1 MATGRTGVGVPVLAL
16 LLVVGGAALLL
27 GGRSRRLDLPPAVRR
42 GAAVAGIV
50 LIVGSAFD
58 RASSTTEFIQFTI
71 LGISAGC
78 IYAIAAAGLVLTYT
92 TTGVFNFAH
101 GALGM
106 IAAFVYWQ
114 MVEKWDLPSPLAAV
128 LVLGFVGPLLGLVL
142 ELMFRRFRDADVGT
156 SIVLTIAVTVLCIG
170 LAQYFFKA
178 SEAHNL
184 GSVLGQRT
192 VTIFDATITW
202 DNVLQIA
209 VAIAIAIG
217 LRALLFVSRMG
228 TAMRAVVDN
237 PTLAALNGASP
248 TTVAKISWILGTDLA
263 IIAGILFAGG
273 TNLEAITL
281 TFFVVNAYGAAV
293 FGKLRSLPLT
303 FAGAIVLGII
313 QNWSGFWFP
322 KEPITLG
329 IGSFDVFDIDWRRVN
344 VSLPGIFLFAT
355 LLLLPQSKL
364 TVGRVVG
371 RSTPRVPSLR
381 ATLVRAGLFVAA
393 VAAIAQVV
401 PTDRMPEATRALVF
415 AVLLLSLVLLTGYS
429 GQVSLTQYV
438 FVALGGFAMGET
450 FGGDSILG
458 LVAAGLI
465 CIPVGALVA
474 LPALRLQGLYL
485 ALVTFGFA
493 SVARD
498 LLIQDRHLFG
508 DGPVTVG
515 RLDLFGISF
524 EGDKAFLV
532 LCGAVFAAMGVGIL
546 AVKRGPFGRRLAAL
560 RDSQAA
566 CATLGMDVRVS
577 KIVVF
582 CLSASM
588 AGVAGA
594 LFGGFQR
601 SISDIS
607 FEPINNIVLFLFAV
621 VGGVTTVT
629 GALIGGV
636 LFALLPYVQAE
647 KPELGGLV
655 FAAIAAVAIGLG
667 RQPNGLSGIISSA
680 LDPWLR
686 GRANSTPSPG
696 PRSGTTPARP
706 AHTEEVAVGA
716 AD

>member
-1 MATGRTGVGVPVLAL
+1 MLAAV
-16 LLVVGGAALLL
+16 LVVAGVALLL
-27 GGRSRRLDLPPAVRR
+27 GARANRLPLPPQVRR
-42 GAAVAGIV
+42 GGAIAGVV
-50 LIVGSAFD
+50 LLVLSAYE
-58 RASSTTEFIQFTI
+58 RASSGTEFLQFTI
-71 LGISAGC
+71 LGVALGC

-106 IAAFVYWQ
+106 IAGFIYWQ
-114 MVEKWDLPSPLAAV
+114 MVEEWDLPSPLAAAFV
-128 LVLGFVGPLLGLVL
+128 LLLVGPLLGLVL
-142 ELMFRRFRDADVGT
+142 ELMFRRFRDADIGT

-178 SEAHNL
+178 TEAHNL
-184 GSVLGQRT
+184 GSIFGQRT

-202 DNVLQIA
+202 DNVLQIGVA
-209 VAIAIAIG
+209 VAIAVG
-217 LRALLFVSRMG
+217 LRALLYVSRMG

-248 TTVAKISWILGTDLA
+248 TSVAKVSWVLGTDLA
-263 IIAGILFAGG
+263 IVAGILFAGG

-322 KEPITLG
+322 KETITLG
-329 IGSFDVFDIDWRRVN
+329 IGSFDFFDIDWRRVN
-344 VSLPGIFLFAT
+344 VSLPGIFLFAS
-355 LLLLPQSKL
+355 LLFLPQAKL

-371 RSTPRVPSLR
+371 RATPRVPSLPSS
-381 ATLVRAGLFVAA
+381 LVRAAAFVGA
-393 VAAIAQVV
+393 VALLAQVI
-401 PTDRMPEATRALVF
+401 PDARMPEATRAVVYG
-415 AVLLLSLVLLTGYS
+415 VLLLSLVLLTGYS

-438 FVALGGFAMGET
+438 FMALGGFAMGET
-450 FGGDSILG
+450 FGGDSVLG

-465 CIPVGALVA
+465 AIPVGALVA

-508 DGPVTVG
+508 EGPVAVG

-524 EGDKAFLV
+524 AGDEAFLV
-532 LCGAVFAAMGVGIL
+532 LCAAVFALMGVGVL
-546 AVKRGPFGRRLAAL
+546 AIKRGPFGRRLAAM

-566 CATLGMDVRVS
+566 CATLGLDVRVT
-577 KIVVF
+577 KMVVF
-582 CLSASM
+582 CASAAM

-621 VGGVTTVT
+621 VGGITTVS
-629 GALIGGV
+629 GALIGGT

-647 KPELGGLV
+647 KPELAGLV
-655 FAAIAAVAIGLG
+655 FAGIAAVAIGLG
-667 RQPNGLSGIISSA
+667 RQPNGLAGILTAA
-680 LDPWLR
+680 LDRWLDR
-686 GRANSTPSPG
+686 SPGGTTTSTTPG
-696 PRSGTTPARP
+696 PRPVP
-706 AHTEEVAVGA
+706 EEVPVGA
-716 AD
+716 AR